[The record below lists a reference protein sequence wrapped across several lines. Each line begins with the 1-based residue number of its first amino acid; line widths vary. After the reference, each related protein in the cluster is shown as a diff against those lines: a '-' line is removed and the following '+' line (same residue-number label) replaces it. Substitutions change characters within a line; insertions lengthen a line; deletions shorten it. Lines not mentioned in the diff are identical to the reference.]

1 MLHYFSF
8 YFILI
13 FNFRC
18 DDSETKWSSSS
29 TMTQPFFFFFLFS
42 LFWFSLPV
50 SGVISLTAADG
61 LKKTNSHSK
70 KLCDTSL
77 PRLCF
82 CIHVFVAP
90 LNIIVFAS
98 SATLSFYLSFYFF
111 RRRNE
116 STSVVRQS
124 VPSKTTLT
132 PRPAPLPTTVTA
144 TTNLLL
150 IHQLIKR
157 LPSLPC
163 YC

>member
-1 MLHYFSF
+1 MTTLKLSGAPAAPWLSPFFSF
-8 YFILI
+8 
-13 FNFRC
+13 
-18 DDSETKWSSSS
+18 S
-29 TMTQPFFFFFLFS
+29 FFFLFFFS

-50 SGVISLTAADG
+50 SGVISLIAADG
-61 LKKTNSHSK
+61 LKKKISQQE
-70 KLCDTSL
+70 TSWRF
-77 PRLCF
+77 PFVVWLCF
-82 CIHVFVAP
+82 CIYLFVAP
-90 LNIIVFAS
+90 LNIVVFVS
-98 SATLSFYLSFYFF
+98 RATLSFYHSFYFF